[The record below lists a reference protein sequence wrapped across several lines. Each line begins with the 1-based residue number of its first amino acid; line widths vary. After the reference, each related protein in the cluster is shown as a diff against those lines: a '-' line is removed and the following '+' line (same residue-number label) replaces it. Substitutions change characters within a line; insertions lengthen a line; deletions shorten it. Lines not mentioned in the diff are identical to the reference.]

1 MSILNEYF
9 DKIYYINLKRR
20 KDRNE
25 ECIEELKKYNIH
37 AERFEAVDG
46 DLLIDNNWKH
56 SMGALGC
63 LNSHLNLIIK
73 AKENNYKNVLILE
86 DDVLFNINMEE
97 NFKKYYKQ
105 LPDNWDILYLSGNHN
120 QHGGYTL
127 EMISENVGRC
137 HLTYTTHSFVVR
149 DSMYDTIINRL
160 SNSKNPV
167 DVEYA
172 AIQKICN
179 SYTFYPGIT
188 TQRVGYSDIMR
199 EETNYL
205 KYIK

>member
-9 DKIYYINLKRR
+9 DKIYYINLERR

-25 ECIEELKKYNIH
+25 ECIEELKKYNII

-46 DLLIDNNWKH
+46 NTLVDNNWRH
-56 SMGALGC
+56 SMGNLGC
-63 LNSHLNLIIK
+63 VNSHLNLIIK

-86 DDVLFNINMEE
+86 DDVVFNIDMEE

-120 QHGGYTL
+120 QHDGYTL
-127 EMISENVGRC
+127 EMVSENIGRC
-137 HLTYTTHSFVVR
+137 NLTYTTHSFVVR
-149 DSMYDTIINRL
+149 ESIYDTIIDKL
-160 SNSKNPV
+160 SNPNNPV

-172 AIQKICN
+172 MIQRICN

-188 TQRVGYSDIMR
+188 TQRVGYSDIMC
-199 EETNYL
+199 EEIDYI